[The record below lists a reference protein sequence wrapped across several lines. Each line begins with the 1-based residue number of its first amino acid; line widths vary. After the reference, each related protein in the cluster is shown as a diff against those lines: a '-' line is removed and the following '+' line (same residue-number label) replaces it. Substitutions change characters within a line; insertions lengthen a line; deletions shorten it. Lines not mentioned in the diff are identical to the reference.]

1 MLGETLAS
9 TYPVVPAAI
18 ARRGVPADSR
28 TRRDVCFNISRRP
41 HATVR
46 RGVPADSRI
55 RRDVGTSTYPVVPTP
70 SLAGASRLTR
80 ALGETRALQHIPSS
94 LRHRPPGVP
103 AHSRTRRDAGTSTS
117 PIVPT
122 PSPAG
127 VSRLTRALGEARA
140 LQHLPSSLRHR
151 PPGRPGSLAHSAG
164 RGHFNISHRP
174 YAIARRGV
182 PAHSR
187 TRRDAGTST
196 YPIVPTPSPAGASR
210 PSRQNWDI
218 RAKRSVWFA

>member
-94 LRHRPPGVP
+94 LRHRPPGC
-103 AHSRTRRDAGTSTS
+103 
-117 PIVPT
+117 
-122 PSPAG
+122 
-127 VSRLTRALGEARA
+127 
-140 LQHLPSSLRHR
+140 
-151 PPGRPGSLAHSAG
+151 PGSLAHSAR
-164 RGHFNISHRP
+164 RGHFNITHRP

-182 PAHSR
+182 PAVPAELGYSCK
-187 TRRDAGTST
+187 TFSVVCL
-196 YPIVPTPSPAGASR
+196 IVVDYQFGVEFLVSWLAQWGEVP
-210 PSRQNWDI
+210 
-218 RAKRSVWFA
+218 